1 MGQVFLLS
9 LTAALNPVLVGAST
23 VMLLLPNPKR
33 LMLGYLLGALM
44 TSITLGLVIVFAL
57 KGSGTVSTTQNTINP
72 AVDLALGA
80 LLLTAAFVL
89 GTGRDKQITERRQ
102 ARKGPKED
110 KGPPRWQQALSKGS
124 ARDTFVVGALLTLPG
139 ASYLAGLHHIEDQ
152 RLSTTATV
160 LTVVGFNLIMLI
172 LLELPLL
179 GYVVA
184 PDWTPGAV
192 ERAKAWVGRNG
203 HQGAVQRAKAW
214 VGRNGHQAAVIAL
227 TVLGAALLIK
237 GIAGLVS

>member
-57 KGSGTVSTTQNTINP
+57 KGSSAVSTTQNTVSP

-80 LLLTAAFVL
+80 IMLVAAFVL
-89 GTGRDKQITERRQ
+89 GTGRNERIAERRQ
-102 ARKGPKED
+102 ARKGPKEE
-110 KGPPRWQQALSKGS
+110 KGPPRWQRALSKGS
-124 ARDTFVVGALLTLPG
+124 PRTTFVVGALLTLPG
-139 ASYLAGLHHIEDQ
+139 GSYLAGLHHIEEQ
-152 RLSTTATV
+152 QLSTTATV
-160 LTVVGFNLIMLI
+160 LTVIGFNLIMLI

-179 GYVVA
+179 SYTIA

-192 ERAKAWVGRNG
+192 ERAKAWASRNG
-203 HQGAVQRAKAW
+203 KH
-214 VGRNGHQAAVIAL
+214 AAVIAL
-227 TVLGAALLIK
+227 TVLGGALVIK
-237 GIAGLVS
+237 GLIGLVS

>member
-72 AVDLALGA
+72 AVDLALGV

-89 GTGRDKQITERRQ
+89 GTGRDKRIAERRQ

-110 KGPPRWQQALSKGS
+110 KGPPRWQQALGKGS

-152 RLSTTATV
+152 KLSTTATV
-160 LTVVGFNLIMLI
+160 LAVVGFNLIMLI

-203 HQGAVQRAKAW
+203 HR
-214 VGRNGHQAAVIAL
+214 AAVIAL
-227 TVLGAALLIK
+227 TALGVALLIK

>member
-57 KGSGTVSTTQNTINP
+57 KGSSTVSTTENTINP

-80 LLLTAAFVL
+80 IMLLAGFVL
-89 GTGRDKQITERRQ
+89 GSGRDKRIAERRR
-102 ARKGPKED
+102 ARKGPKPD
-110 KGPPRWQQALSKGS
+110 KGPPRWQRELSKGS
-124 ARDTFVVGALLTLPG
+124 ARTTFAVGALLTLPG
-139 ASYLAGLHHIEDQ
+139 ASYLAGLDQIEKQ
-152 RLSTTATV
+152 NLSTTATV
-160 LTVVGFNLIMLI
+160 LVVIGFNLIMLM

-179 GYVVA
+179 GFVF
-184 PDWTPGAV
+184 
-192 ERAKAWVGRNG
+192 
-203 HQGAVQRAKAW
+203 
-214 VGRNGHQAAVIAL
+214 
-227 TVLGAALLIK
+227 
-237 GIAGLVS
+237 

>member
-9 LTAALNPVLVGAST
+9 LLAALNPVLVGAST
-23 VMLLLPNPKR
+23 VMLLLPNPKL

-57 KGSGTVSTTQNTINP
+57 KDSSTVSTTENTISP

-80 LLLTAAFVL
+80 ILLLAALVL
-89 GTGRDKQITERRQ
+89 GTGRDKRIAERRQ
-102 ARKGPKED
+102 ERKGPKED

-124 ARDTFVVGALLTLPG
+124 ARTTFVVGALLTLPG
-139 ASYLAGLHHIEDQ
+139 GSYLAGLDQIEKQ
-152 RLSTTATV
+152 KLSTSATV
-160 LTVVGFNLIMLI
+160 LTVVGFNLIMLM

-179 GYVVA
+179 GFVVA

-192 ERAKAWVGRNG
+192 ERSKAWFARNG
-203 HQGAVQRAKAW
+203 HK
-214 VGRNGHQAAVIAL
+214 AAVIAL
-227 TVLGAALLIK
+227 TVLGSALVLK
-237 GIAGLVS
+237 GIIGLVS